1 MANETAVAVVADDN
15 STLAANRELQLKILA
30 FEQVFSS
37 IVGLL
42 GLLGAILVILV
53 YNYRHKATL
62 SEKII
67 TALSVI
73 DFCYNFFAMIIL
85 TSGKYIVT
93 DRQGTAYIVLR
104 SVNFFLFGFAVI
116 SSFLLIQLITVNRFY
131 AICRPTEYKITF
143 NKRRVRILLSVI
155 FIIALLQ
162 GSTNASYAY
171 IAAYVD
177 PDSIITKIIDME
189 YIGMMDLNVSVAS
202 ALMCLVY
209 VKVLLKFA
217 KQRKR
222 LNAHAKMSS
231 PSEYKDRVTKANAI
245 NEQTEIGLSAQTTT
259 LLPVPNSSGG
269 AAVMNGNSIT
279 ESPPVTPANSKR
291 SVASF
296 LNKNITEKRR
306 KPNNSDRVTFTLF
319 VISIVFMFCV
329 CPFVID
335 YNYKTFTKDLDHN
348 MYLSLVI
355 RMLFQLNFLS
365 NPVIYFSTSKIFRGR
380 TFEIIGYLSP
390 RLEKYLRNSALFKN
404 CVPTDEAT
412 TPKAS
417 RTAGRSY
424 AMIEKSTL

>member
-1 MANETAVAVVADDN
+1 MVSLPDSLITTPSILMVSLPPGWNKFMLDINSVFVYNFSSQQYISFPRQHELKKHFTQYAVEKDPCFTDHLSHWIAEGKITLCPTSLQTTLGNFSAMANETAVAVVADDN

-231 PSEYKDRVTKANAI
+231 PSEYKDRVRKA
-245 NEQTEIGLSAQTTT
+245 
-259 LLPVPNSSGG
+259 
-269 AAVMNGNSIT
+269 
-279 ESPPVTPANSKR
+279 K
-291 SVASF
+291 
-296 LNKNITEKRR
+296 
-306 KPNNSDRVTFTLF
+306 
-319 VISIVFMFCV
+319 
-329 CPFVID
+329 
-335 YNYKTFTKDLDHN
+335 
-348 MYLSLVI
+348 
-355 RMLFQLNFLS
+355 
-365 NPVIYFSTSKIFRGR
+365 
-380 TFEIIGYLSP
+380 
-390 RLEKYLRNSALFKN
+390 
-404 CVPTDEAT
+404 
-412 TPKAS
+412 
-417 RTAGRSY
+417 
-424 AMIEKSTL
+424 